1 MLNIYWELCNLL
13 STGMNAQFY
22 VGVQSGIAN
31 IQSDVKGVTAQEIE
45 VHLKQVIFIL
55 NRSHWYWSGVEF
67 AQYKQKIFFKSRVNN
82 AN

>member
-1 MLNIYWELCNLL
+1 
-13 STGMNAQFY
+13 MNAQFY

-55 NRSHWYWSGVEF
+55 
-67 AQYKQKIFFKSRVNN
+67 
-82 AN
+82 